1 MLIEP
6 GTRAVVTGAS
16 RGVGR
21 ALCVA
26 LARRGARLGLLAR
39 GREALEELAAELPEG
54 RGGSH
59 IVLAADIAKRGEVKR
74 ALDRF
79 AKRAQGLD
87 LLVAN
92 AGVLHYAPFPDQDID
107 EAEQMVRVNVLGT
120 LYTVKAALPHMLDGA
135 RGHIVILSSAAGLR
149 SFPWG
154 AVYGGSKAFDRG
166 FAEAL
171 RHELSGTGVSLTTVY
186 PGEFATTILDHQRDR
201 LPDWRANE
209 AERPV
214 GELVN
219 AILRG
224 IEDDARAVYAPGAV
238 RVLGLSGIAPRLTDR
253 LLARVR
259 GRTAAPRTD

>member
-1 MLIEP
+1 VLIEP

-92 AGVLHYAPFPDQDID
+92 AGVLHYAPFADQDID

>member
-154 AVYGGSKAFDRG
+154 AVNGGSKAFDRG